1 MERDSDGIEVD
12 ALDSGGV
19 DGEDEWP
26 AEYAFTVSHWPAHM
40 LAFVV
45 GAVFAFFTVLGVLIQ
60 SPLVIALFLVA
71 FLGAVWLLLAFGE
84 TKLTERS
91 VTHSALLGR
100 FAIGWDEITEVV
112 VDSGGNT
119 VVLRG
124 GGKQLVLPGFSFWAG
139 REKRDARDIFED
151 ELEWRSIPLKS
162 AFAAFAVSRNTRV
175 R

>member
-1 MERDSDGIEVD
+1 
-12 ALDSGGV
+12 
-19 DGEDEWP
+19 
-26 AEYAFTVSHWPAHM
+26 M

-45 GAVFAFFTVLGVLIQ
+45 GAVFTFFTVLGVLIQ